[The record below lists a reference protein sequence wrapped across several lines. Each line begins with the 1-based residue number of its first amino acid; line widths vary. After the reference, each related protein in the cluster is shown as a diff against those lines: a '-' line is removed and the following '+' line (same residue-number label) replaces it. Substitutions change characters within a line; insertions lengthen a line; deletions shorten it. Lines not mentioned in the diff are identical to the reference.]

1 MARIKTEYR
10 EIARAKITNSRNAIV
25 SHCSRGGYTIAQQ
38 LVAREEGEKETAV
51 FLKGAFHVDE
61 ISGLYELRDAVNLA
75 IKVSEEGFGKKEEEH
90 WDDDGK

>member
-10 EIARAKITNSRNAIV
+10 EIARAKITNSRNVII

-51 FLKGAFHVDE
+51 FLKGAFHIDE
-61 ISGLYELRDAVNLA
+61 IGGLYELRDAINLA
-75 IKVSEEGFGKKEEEH
+75 IKVSEEGLDKTYENH
-90 WDDDGK
+90 WDGEE